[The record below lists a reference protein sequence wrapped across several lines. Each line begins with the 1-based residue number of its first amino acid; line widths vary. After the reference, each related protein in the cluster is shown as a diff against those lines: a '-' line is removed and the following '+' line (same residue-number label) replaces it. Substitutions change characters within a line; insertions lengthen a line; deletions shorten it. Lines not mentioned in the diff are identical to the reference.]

1 MKTNLISQKPMV
13 SVLAYSTGVLAL
25 MLFTEMAFAG
35 GGGSGGGVGAVAK
48 TVTSNLV
55 SIANLIGA
63 AAYVSGIAF
72 ALTGLMKFK
81 AHKDNPQQT
90 PLSQPIVLIM
100 IAAGLIF
107 LPSMIGAAG
116 GTLFEGGKAGSAKG
130 EGFEDVAK

>member
-1 MKTNLISQKPMV
+1 MKTSAISQQPRQFWL
-13 SVLAYSTGVLAL
+13 SAL
-25 MLFTEMAFAG
+25 TYITSAAALLLFTEVALAAE
-35 GGGSGGGVGAVAK
+35 GGGVGAIAK
-48 TVTSNLV
+48 TVTTNLASV
-55 SIANLIGA
+55 ANLIGA

-81 AHKDNPQQT
+81 AHKDNPQQV

-107 LPSMIGAAG
+107 LPSMITAAG

-130 EGFEDVAK
+130 EGFEELK

>member
-1 MKTNLISQKPMV
+1 MKLSSTSHKSWV
-13 SVLAYSTGVLAL
+13 SALAYFTGTLAL
-25 MLFTEMAFAG
+25 VLFTESAFAG
-35 GGGSGGGVGAVAK
+35 NTGGVGEVAK
-48 TVTSNLV
+48 TVTGNLSN
-55 SIANLIGA
+55 IANLIGA
-63 AAYVSGIAF
+63 AAYVAGIAF

-107 LPSMIGAAG
+107 LPSMITAAG

-130 EGFEDVAK
+130 EGFEELK

>member
-1 MKTNLISQKPMV
+1 MKIAN
-13 SVLAYSTGVLAL
+13 STYFSAAALGL
-25 MLFTEMAFAG
+25 MLFSTELALAADGAG
-35 GGGSGGGVGAVAK
+35 SGGVGAIAK
-48 TVTSNLV
+48 NVTTNLA

-72 ALTGLMKFK
+72 ALMGLMKFK
-81 AHKDNPQQT
+81 AHKDNAQQV

-107 LPSMIGAAG
+107 LPSMITAAG

-130 EGFEDVAK
+130 EGFEELK

>member
-1 MKTNLISQKPMV
+1 MKTSFTFHKPWV
-13 SVLAYSTGVLAL
+13 STLAYVTGALAI
-25 MLFTEMAFAG
+25 MLFAESAFAG
-35 GGGSGGGVGAVAK
+35 GGAGSGGVGDVAK
-48 TVTSNLV
+48 TVTGNLSN
-55 SIANLIGA
+55 IANLIGA
-63 AAYVSGIAF
+63 AAYVAGIAF

-107 LPSMIGAAG
+107 LPSMITAAG

-130 EGFEDVAK
+130 EGFEELK

>member
-1 MKTNLISQKPMV
+1 MKLSSTSHKSWV
-13 SVLAYSTGVLAL
+13 SALAYFTGTLAL
-25 MLFTEMAFAG
+25 VLFTESAFAG
-35 GGGSGGGVGAVAK
+35 NTGGGVGEVAK
-48 TVTSNLV
+48 TVTGNLSN
-55 SIANLIGA
+55 IANLIGA
-63 AAYVSGIAF
+63 AAYVAGIAF

-107 LPSMIGAAG
+107 LPSMITAAG

-130 EGFEDVAK
+130 EGFEELK

>member
-1 MKTNLISQKPMV
+1 MKTTLTSSHKPWV
-13 SVLAYSTGVLAL
+13 STLAYFSGSLAIF
-25 MLFTEMAFAG
+25 LFAECALA
-35 GGGSGGGVGAVAK
+35 GGGSGGVGDVAK
-48 TVTSNLV
+48 TVTGNLAN
-55 SIANLIGA
+55 IANLIGA
-63 AAYVSGIAF
+63 AAYVAGIAF

-130 EGFEDVAK
+130 EGFEELK

>member
-1 MKTNLISQKPMV
+1 MKTSTISQQPRRFWL
-13 SVLAYSTGVLAL
+13 SVLTAIASTTAL
-25 MLFTEMAFAG
+25 LLFTEVALAAE
-35 GGGSGGGVGAVAK
+35 GGGVGAIAK
-48 TVTSNLV
+48 TVTTNLASV
-55 SIANLIGA
+55 ANLIGA

-81 AHKDNPQQT
+81 AHKDQPQQV

-107 LPSMIGAAG
+107 LPSMITAAG

-130 EGFEDVAK
+130 EGFEELK

>member
-1 MKTNLISQKPMV
+1 MKTSSISHKPWV
-13 SVLAYSTGVLAL
+13 SALAYFSGVAAL
-25 MLFTEMAFAG
+25 MIFSEFAFAG
-35 GGGSGGGVGAVAK
+35 GGGSSGGVGAIAK
-48 TVTSNLV
+48 TVTGNLASV
-55 SIANLIGA
+55 ANLIGA
-63 AAYVSGIAF
+63 AAYVAGIAF

-107 LPSMIGAAG
+107 LPSMITAAG

-130 EGFEDVAK
+130 EGFEELK